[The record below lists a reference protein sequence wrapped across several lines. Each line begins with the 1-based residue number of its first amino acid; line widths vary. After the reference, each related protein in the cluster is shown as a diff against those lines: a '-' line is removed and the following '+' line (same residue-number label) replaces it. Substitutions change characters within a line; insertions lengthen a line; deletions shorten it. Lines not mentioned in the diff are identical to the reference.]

1 MPHYD
6 ESFIFDDNQN
16 QRKNKRSYQVYK
28 NGLNPRSLIE
38 KTEVLHDLEE
48 RGKTAL
54 KRNIRN
60 IKQRGNR
67 NKPDSQNGSQILYV
81 TKYKTPDII
90 VDHCHQISVFD
101 PNKYYDFRNNNLLP
115 LTPCK
120 SLDNLTQKKGKEK
133 ETLRNKMRNGVSLQ
147 NLLDEGT
154 LKYYVSPL
162 EDHSYAGRDEAKH
175 SYSVAEARCRPIH
188 RRGSQG
194 TPTPGVGV
202 YRQISNEGV
211 YKKTATGMKITILI
225 LISMRFLS
233 VFKFY
238 QTYGWPSTSW
248 TSVLILTP
256 QNINTYLT

>member
-16 QRKNKRSYQVYK
+16 QRKNKRSYHVYK
-28 NGLNPRSLIE
+28 NGLSPRYLIE
-38 KTEVLHDLEE
+38 KAEVLHDLEE

-67 NKPDSQNGSQILYV
+67 HKPDSLNPTPIFYV

-90 VDHCHQISVFD
+90 VDHCPRMSVFD
-101 PNKYYDFRNNNLLP
+101 PKKYYDLRNNNVLP

-120 SLDNLTQKKGKEK
+120 SLDNLTLKNGKKKES
-133 ETLRNKMRNGVSLQ
+133 LRNKMRNGASLQ
-147 NLLDEGT
+147 NLLDEGS

-162 EDHSYAGRDEAKH
+162 EDISYAGKNEAKK
-175 SYSVAEARCRPIH
+175 SYSVAEARCRPTQ
-188 RRGSQG
+188 RRGSQS
-194 TPTPGVGV
+194 TPAPGVGV

-211 YKKTATGMKITILI
+211 CKKGATCM
-225 LISMRFLS
+225 
-233 VFKFY
+233 
-238 QTYGWPSTSW
+238 
-248 TSVLILTP
+248 ILTLFGSYTI
-256 QNINTYLT
+256 NIHKLGI